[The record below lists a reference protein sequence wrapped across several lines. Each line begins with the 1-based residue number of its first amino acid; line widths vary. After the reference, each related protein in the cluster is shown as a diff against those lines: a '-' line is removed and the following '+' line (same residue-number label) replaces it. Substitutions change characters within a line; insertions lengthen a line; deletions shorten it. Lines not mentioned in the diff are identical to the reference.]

1 MIYILLLFL
10 VGCPVIDSKI
20 DTPVDPGD
28 VEKVVFEVPK
38 GANARSIGP
47 KLQEAELIQDARY
60 WRAYL
65 KLRDAGGCLKA
76 GRFEL
81 SRSQSMPEIMETL
94 CGVPLSD
101 AVAFTVVEGWRIQ
114 EIDAALASRGWAAAG
129 AYSKAAYNPDSFDL
143 PGGLAGL
150 ESLEGLLFPD
160 TYMVEPDRFEVDE
173 FIQRQLDALESRFIQ
188 PAAEQISNMNRGLYP
203 VLIMASL
210 IEREEPKE
218 VNMPVVAGVL
228 WKRLDNRWNL
238 GVDATSRYTLKV
250 WNDRRAFLG
259 KLRDSSDPYNTRL
272 RSGLP
277 PTPIGSPGLQALQAS
292 LAPQSSPYWYYLH
305 DAKGQIHLS
314 RSAKEHEAFRK
325 RYNVY

>member
-1 MIYILLLFL
+1 MFYILLLFL
-10 VGCPVIDSKI
+10 VGCPILDSKI
-20 DTPVDPGD
+20 DTPIDSNDAGTSI
-28 VEKVVFEVPK
+28 FEVPK

-47 KLQEAELIQDARY
+47 KLEEAGLIGDARY

-81 SRSQSMPEIMETL
+81 SRSQSMPEIMATL

-114 EIDAALASRGWAAAG
+114 EIDAALASRGWASAGEYSQAAHT
-129 AYSKAAYNPDSFDL
+129 PDAFDL
-143 PGGLAGL
+143 PGGLQSL
-150 ESLEGLLFPD
+150 ISLEGLLFPD
-160 TYMVEPDRFEVDE
+160 TYMVEPDRFEVHE
-173 FIQRQLDALESRFIQ
+173 FIQRQLNALDSRFIT
-188 PAAEQISNMNRGLYP
+188 PRADILSTMKRGLYP
-203 VLIMASL
+203 ILIMASL
-210 IEREEPKE
+210 VEREEPKE
-218 VNMPVVAGVL
+218 ANMPVVAGVL

-238 GVDATSRYTLKV
+238 GVDATSRYTLEV

-277 PTPIGSPGLQALQAS
+277 PTPIGSPGLQALSAS
-292 LAPQSSPYWYYLH
+292 LSSQTSDYWYYLH
-305 DAKGQIHLS
+305 DSKGQIHLS

>member
-10 VGCPVIDSKI
+10 VGCPIIDSKI
-20 DTPVDPGD
+20 DTPVDSSD
-28 VEKVVFEVPK
+28 VEGSIFEVPK

-47 KLQEAELIQDARY
+47 KLEEAGLIGDTRY

-65 KLRDAGGCLKA
+65 KLRNAGGCLKA
-76 GRFEL
+76 GRFVL
-81 SRSQSMPEIMETL
+81 SPSQSMPEIMETL

-114 EIDAALASRGWAAAG
+114 EIDAALSSRGWANAGEYSEAAH
-129 AYSKAAYNPDSFDL
+129 NPDSFDL
-143 PGGLAGL
+143 PGGLHGL
-150 ESLEGLLFPD
+150 KSLEGLLFPD
-160 TYMVEPDRFEVDE
+160 TYMIEPERFDVQQ
-173 FIQRQLDALESRFIQ
+173 FVQRQLDALDSRFIT
-188 PAAEQISNMNRGLYP
+188 PAAAQLQTTNHGLYP

-210 IEREEPKE
+210 VEREEPKE
-218 VNMPVVAGVL
+218 ANMAVVAGVL

-238 GVDATSRYTLKV
+238 GVDATSRYTLEV

-259 KLRDSSDPYNTRL
+259 KLRDSNDPYNTRL

-277 PTPIGSPGLQALQAS
+277 PTPIGSPGLQSLKAALS
-292 LAPQSSPYWYYLH
+292 PQTSGYWYYLH